1 MENSTA
7 KQNDELLEEGKAL
20 SLVVIPLLKGVV
32 DREEQS
38 SLWPLLLRYQ
48 ARVRDYVEVL
58 GLELFLD
65 EAEGYAFLRSLP
77 EDEEHGGN
85 SLPRLIPRRQLSF
98 PVSLLLALLRK
109 KLAEADAGGEETR
122 LVLSREEIG
131 EMLLLF
137 LPGGTNETRLV
148 DQVDTHINK
157 VVQLG
162 FLRKLR
168 GQEKTFEVRRIL
180 KAFVDAQWLA
190 DFHARLKAYESYLGG
205 EEESQDVES

>member
-1 MENSTA
+1 MENRTP

-77 EDEEHGGN
+77 EDEEHGGHA
-85 SLPRLIPRRQLSF
+85 LPRLIPRRQLSF

>member
-1 MENSTA
+1 
-7 KQNDELLEEGKAL
+7 
-20 SLVVIPLLKGVV
+20 
-32 DREEQS
+32 
-38 SLWPLLLRYQ
+38 
-48 ARVRDYVEVL
+48 
-58 GLELFLD
+58 
-65 EAEGYAFLRSLP
+65 
-77 EDEEHGGN
+77 
-85 SLPRLIPRRQLSF
+85 
-98 PVSLLLALLRK
+98 LLRK